1 MVKMDGVSETTPL
14 HSESHDEARNKVNP
28 GGTFKTTFGTVLT
41 CIGCMVGTGN
51 IWRFPRILANNSGD
65 EGCLQF
71 LLVWLLFL
79 FFWSIP
85 IILIEYGT
93 GRYTKKAT
101 IASFQELAGPKSAW
115 AGGWIGVISVGISG
129 YYSVIVGWC
138 IYYLFYYMGHSLPED
153 YATSSSTF
161 QSFANESAMP
171 VLFHT
176 IAILLAALTVLWGV
190 KSIEVVSSIIVSIFL
205 LLLLI
210 CFIWSLTLPN
220 AIDGIRFLFTPD
232 WAQFSNPRMWVD
244 AVSQNAFD
252 TGAGSGLFVSYS
264 AYMTAETGIVKYGTL
279 IPIGNNIVSLL
290 CGMLTYATVFS
301 TQTPYL
307 NKTEIV
313 DLLSENGPA
322 NTGLTFIWFPI
333 FFNEMGKGGRFV
345 CIIFFLAIVFAGLSS
360 LTANIELQVKIVED
374 FGLNRKIAT
383 VLCAL
388 TIFLLGLG
396 SALDLNFLIN
406 QDFVWGFGLLIA
418 GLMFLYLVIRVGPST
433 FRRKMFNE
441 YSLNDWHLYAIW
453 DWIVMF
459 IAPIEAVALIIWWAY
474 NTISDSPEDWY
485 KFLPESFMSTIVQWV
500 GVIIILI
507 TINLLTLRYPGAS
520 RSPSDTPGTHLFF
533 NSDPKTPITTI
544 SYNAMSSTGEDAHD
558 GNYGGSVAFTSD
570 NDIGTAVLSHKDETD
585 DETALLGKGEL
596 N

>member
-1 MVKMDGVSETTPL
+1 
-14 HSESHDEARNKVNP
+14 
-28 GGTFKTTFGTVLT
+28 
-41 CIGCMVGTGN
+41 
-51 IWRFPRILANNSGD
+51 
-65 EGCLQF
+65 
-71 LLVWLLFL
+71 
-79 FFWSIP
+79 
-85 IILIEYGT
+85 
-93 GRYTKKAT
+93 
-101 IASFQELAGPKSAW
+101 
-115 AGGWIGVISVGISG
+115 
-129 YYSVIVGWC
+129 
-138 IYYLFYYMGHSLPED
+138 
-153 YATSSSTF
+153 
-161 QSFANESAMP
+161 MP

-176 IAILLAALTVLWGV
+176 FAIVLAALTVLWGV
-190 KSIEVVSSIIVSIFL
+190 KSIEVVNSIIVSIFL

-220 AIDGIRFLFTPD
+220 AGDGIHFLFTPD
-232 WAQFSNPRMWVD
+232 WAQFRNPRMWVD
-244 AVSQNAFD
+244 AISQNAFD

-301 TQTPYL
+301 TQSPYL

-360 LTANIELQVKIVED
+360 LTAEIELQVKIGED

-383 VLCAL
+383 VLCSL

-396 SALDLNFLIN
+396 SASDLNFLIN

-441 YSLNDWHLYAIW
+441 YSLNDWHLYAFW
-453 DWIVMF
+453 DWLVMF
-459 IAPIEAVALIIWWAY
+459 IAPIEAVVLIIWWAY
-474 NTISDSPEDWY
+474 NTISESPEDWY

-507 TINLLTLRYPGAS
+507 TINLLTLRYRGA
-520 RSPSDTPGTHLFF
+520 SPSDTPGTHLFF

-544 SYNAMSSTGEDAHD
+544 SYNAMSSTGEDTRD
-558 GNYGGSVAFTSD
+558 GNYGGH
-570 NDIGTAVLSHKDETD
+570 NNETD